1 MDLYIIGAGNVGG
14 FVAYHAHEMG
24 HYNIKGFIDDDIGK
38 LGSKVF
44 GYSVVG
50 TTDLLLSLKEPTAVV
65 LAIANPL
72 AKEVLLEKIVN
83 NHMLVFPNFIHPN
96 AWLGHGVEIGIG
108 NIIYPGVSINY
119 ETEVKNF
126 CTINLNSAIGHNCT
140 LEDFVTLSPGVNF
153 GGFTHVSVKG
163 FVGIGATTLQGT
175 KIGYEATVGGQTMVL
190 QNVPDY
196 LTAVGNPNRLLNR
209 KVYISKN
216 LKTTE
221 RKTIPLPIQS

>member
-14 FVAYHAHEMG
+14 FIAYHAHEMG
-24 HYNIKGFIDDDIGK
+24 DYNIKGFIDDDISK
-38 LGSKVF
+38 LGSTVF
-44 GYSVVG
+44 GYAVVG
-50 TTDLLLSLKEPTAVV
+50 TTDLLLNLKEPTAVV

-72 AKEVLLEKIVN
+72 AKEALLNKILSN
-83 NHMLVFPNFIHPN
+83 NALLYPNFIHPK
-96 AWLGHGVEIGIG
+96 AWIGQRVEIGIG

-119 ETEVKNF
+119 ETKIKNF

-140 LEDFVTLSPGVNF
+140 LEDFVTISPGVNF
-153 GGFTHVSVKG
+153 AGFTHVSVKG

-209 KVYISKN
+209 KVYISEK
-216 LKTTE
+216 LKTIE
-221 RKTIPLPIQS
+221 RQTISLPMLS